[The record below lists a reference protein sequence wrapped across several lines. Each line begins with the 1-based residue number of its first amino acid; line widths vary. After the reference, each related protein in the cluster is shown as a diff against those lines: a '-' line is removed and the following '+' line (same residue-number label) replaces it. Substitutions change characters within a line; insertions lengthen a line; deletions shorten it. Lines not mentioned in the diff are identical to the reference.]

1 MVLGDGSGSERN
13 NQPALAAGKLK
24 LGCCFLLYFI
34 IRCPYPICESNPS
47 AMTMQTKV
55 PVVVNGA
62 CGKMG
67 REVVKAVAQAED
79 MTLVGAIDKN
89 PAHLGQD
96 IGEVVG
102 CGPLEVPILNDLEG
116 TLVMAQS
123 EGQAVMVDFT
133 HPDTVYDSVRAAI
146 AYGVRP
152 VVGTTGLSPEQI
164 QDLAEF
170 ADKASV
176 GCLIIPN
183 FSIGIVLLQQAAQ
196 QAAQYFEH
204 VEIIELHHNQKAD
217 APSGTAI
224 QTAQLL
230 SELHKPYN
238 PPQVHE
244 TETIQGARGGVTAD
258 GIRIHSVR
266 LPGLIAHQEVIF
278 GAPGQIYTL
287 RHDTS
292 DRASFMPGVLLCIRR
307 ILPLKSLIY
316 GLDKIL

>member
-1 MVLGDGSGSERN
+1 M
-13 NQPALAAGKLK
+13 AAQST
-24 LGCCFLLYFI
+24 I
-34 IRCPYPICESNPS
+34 
-47 AMTMQTKV
+47 

-62 CGKMG
+62 GGKMG
-67 REVVKAVAQAED
+67 REVVKAITAAED
-79 MTLVGAIDKN
+79 MTLVAAIDKN
-89 PAHLGQD
+89 PAILGED
-96 IGEVVG
+96 IGEIAG
-102 CGPLEVPILNDLEG
+102 CGSVEIPVTPDLEAA
-116 TLVMAQS
+116 LVQAQS
-123 EGQAVMVDFT
+123 EGLAVMVDFT
-133 HPDTVYDSVRAAI
+133 HPDTIYNSVRAAI

-152 VVGTTGLSPEQI
+152 VVGTTGLSAKQI
-164 QDLAEF
+164 KELAEF
-170 ADKASV
+170 AEKASI

-183 FSIGIVLLQQAAQ
+183 FSIGVVLMQQAAQ

-224 QTAQLL
+224 QTAQML
-230 SELHKPYN
+230 SAPDKTYN
-238 PPQVHE
+238 PAQVEE
-244 TETIQGARGGVTAD
+244 TEKLTGARGSSTDD

-292 DRASFMPGVLLCIRR
+292 DRACYMPGVLLAVRR
-307 ILPLKSLIY
+307 VMPLKSLIY